1 MAAVVSQPAGCTV
14 ESMDVLDPEASTPPA
29 QPRPRRRPAPRPP
42 TVADPMPWQQALG
55 GAPLTADEFAT
66 LSRLARRRTVPAGSP
81 VFQGDAIAD
90 DLVLLLSGAV
100 VLGTRDPVGALRT
113 ERSVTGPAWLD
124 ASSAWLELPFAM
136 EALALSDSVV
146 AELPLA
152 GLLAEVAR
160 QPRLGHRLCTVLAR
174 QIHALTIAS
183 RNLLH
188 HDAPA
193 RLAQWLVDRCPAQ
206 RGACEIR
213 LQARKRDIAQ
223 QLAMTPETLSRLM
236 RSFERQ
242 GLISVHGYRVQVP
255 ELQALKALLSAPPA

>member
-1 MAAVVSQPAGCTV
+1 
-14 ESMDVLDPEASTPPA
+14 MDVLDPEASTPPA
-29 QPRPRRRPAPRPP
+29 LPQPRRRRAPRPP
-42 TVADPMPWQQALG
+42 GAADPLPWQHALG
-55 GAPLTADEFAT
+55 GAPLTPTEFAT
-66 LSRLARRRTVPAGSP
+66 LSRLSRRRAVPAGSP
-81 VFQGDAIAD
+81 VFKGDAIAH

-100 VLGTRDPVGALRT
+100 VLGTHDAVGALRT

-146 AELPLA
+146 ADLPLA
-152 GLLAEVAR
+152 GLLAEMAQ
-160 QPRLGHRLCTVLAR
+160 QPRLARRLCTVLAR
-174 QIHALTIAS
+174 QIHTLTIAS

-193 RLAQWLVDRCPAQ
+193 RFAQWLVDRCPAQ

-236 RSFERQ
+236 RSFVRQ

-255 ELQALKALLSAPPA
+255 EPQALKALLNAPRA